1 MNEWTIVV
9 LVLMGAFVLYAVH
22 SDRKRK
28 ERQAV
33 ASAEAEERQSSEE
46 YVIQQQQK
54 FEAEIQHGLEIRLP
68 DALNGREVYI
78 YRTLMREWF
87 AKLTARDR
95 YDEPKVKRLRKDW
108 LVYME
113 ALRHRATNR
122 FLSMESTSEQKQAQ
136 YARQVQE
143 ETMQIMAIEDAFA
156 EAIGPDAV
164 KTLSQIRAKEYD
176 SFSSSGELA
185 ADGYRY
191 LGYSPRGEPEK
202 PIPR

>member
-9 LVLMGAFVLYAVH
+9 LVLMGTFVLYAVH

-28 ERQAV
+28 DRQAI

-46 YVIQQQQK
+46 YVIQRQRE
-54 FEAEIQHGLEIRLP
+54 FEAEIQQGLEIRLP

-87 AKLTARDR
+87 AKFAARDR

-113 ALRHRATNR
+113 ALRHRATSR
-122 FLSMESTSEQKQAQ
+122 FLRMESTNEQNQAR
-136 YARQVQE
+136 YAHDVQD
-143 ETMQIMAIEDAFA
+143 ETMQITAIEDAFA

-164 KTLSQIRAKEYD
+164 TTLSQIRAKDYD
-176 SFSSSGELA
+176 SFSRSGELA

-191 LGYSPRGEPEK
+191 PGYSPRGEPEQ
-202 PIPR
+202 PVPR